1 MRRAAPEPAFVTR
14 RSWRSRLFAIQLVV
28 ELSLIAVLLRLV
40 ELHRLQPFLL
50 RLSPAPRMR
59 STSISFHDA
68 SELGRRVSGIARRLP
83 FPVDCLPQSVT
94 IWWILL
100 RFGATGDIC
109 IGVQRHGRFFAH
121 AWVELDGRPVN
132 DEVDVGERFQI
143 LTRLGR

>member
-1 MRRAAPEPAFVTR
+1 MKSAAPEPAFATR
-14 RSWRSRLFAIQLVV
+14 GTWRSRLFTIQLAVR
-28 ELSLIAVLLRLV
+28 LSLIALLLRLV

-50 RLSPAPRMR
+50 RLSPAPREP
-59 STSISFHDA
+59 SASISFPDA
-68 SELGRRVSGIARRLP
+68 SELSRRVAWIAHRLP

-94 IWWILL
+94 IWWMLI
-100 RFGATGDIC
+100 RFGAAGDIC
-109 IGVQRHGRFFAH
+109 IGVQRRGQFFAH